1 MLGLCIALHTHA
13 SDTQTF
19 DIPKQR
25 ADLALI
31 AFAEQADRTLLF
43 SFDETSDK
51 TANRLSGQY
60 EVVEALEVLLAGTG
74 LSISMGTQ
82 GQLSVVEE
90 VESNGETVVNVKKP
104 KSMLARIGAA
114 LAGLVIGSSAHA
126 QAGDENAQ
134 NASVVEEI
142 VVTATK
148 RETTVMEVPASV
160 TAFTAEQ
167 LEEREIE
174 SFLDLNVNVPNIN
187 SGLHYGQVFMTI
199 RGVGFS
205 QGQGT
210 ADPAVAQHVDG
221 IYLPRTASL
230 RGAYFDLESIEV
242 LRGPQG
248 TLYGRN
254 STGGSVNLVTNKPTE
269 EFEGRIGVLYGD
281 YDRVQVTGLVSG
293 PIAEN
298 VLGRVS
304 VIYDDRDHYTENLL
318 PGFDDVD
325 HEEIK
330 SIRGALRF
338 SPSDTLTIDLNAH
351 YEEREGSML
360 FDSYTEPS
368 DLLFPNLFTNAL
380 YSLEPHKTYSDVNTS
395 DNREGLIAS
404 LSVDWAFSENVTLI
418 AKSGYVTS
426 EFFADTD
433 NDGIAGFAVTAV
445 TGHDS
450 DTFSQ
455 ELNLHAS
462 LMDNKLDLL
471 AGLYFYRDDLEW
483 FTDLPLNFLDDLL
496 GLPPLTSFVSSRFEQ
511 ETEAYGIFVDATYNV
526 SDDWQIYG
534 GVRFS
539 EEEKEALMEALQVV
553 PVCGFGLPASQLKND
568 WDDVSYRVGVQHDL
582 SEQANIYA
590 QYSKGFRSGGFDT
603 SSCNDEYDQENVGAF
618 EVGYKATF
626 ADGRVALRSSAFYYD
641 YQDLQL
647 SQIVGLQLNVDNAAK
662 SIVWGIE
669 LETQFRVSDQF
680 QVAVNY
686 AHLDAT
692 YDDYEDCDGLLF
704 PGNCLAFAVGGG
716 FAVFEDVSGNPL
728 NRAPENS
735 VGVTADYI
743 VPLGNGGEFG
753 VTAQWT
759 WTDDIQY
766 RPFNNEDDQQDAFSI
781 ANLFLTY
788 TPSGDSNL
796 RLRGFVKNLTDEE
809 YITALTATT
818 SVSVNLLTMPWAP
831 PRTWG
836 LEAIW
841 EL

>member
-1 MLGLCIALHTHA
+1 MLGSCIALHTHA

-51 TANRLSGQY
+51 TANRLRGQY

-90 VESNGETVVNVKKP
+90 VESNGETVVKKP

-114 LAGLVIGSSAHA
+114 LAGLVIGSSAVA
-126 QAGDENAQ
+126 QTGDENSQGAG
-134 NASVVEEI
+134 VVEEI

-160 TAFTAEQ
+160 TAFTTEQ
-167 LEEREIE
+167 LQAREIE
-174 SFLDLNVNVPNIN
+174 SVLDLNVNVPNIN
-187 SGLHYGQVFMTI
+187 SGIFNGQVFTTI

-221 IYLPRTASL
+221 IFLPRTSSL
-230 RGAYFDLESIEV
+230 RGVYFDLESIEV

-254 STGGSVNLVTNKPTE
+254 TTGGSVNLISRKPTE
-269 EFEGRIGVLYGD
+269 KFEGRIGVLYGD
-281 YDRVQVTGLVSG
+281 YDRTQVTGLVSG
-293 PIAEN
+293 PIAEK
-298 VLGRVS
+298 VLGRMSIV
-304 VIYDDRDHYTENLL
+304 YDERDHYTENLL
-318 PGFDDVD
+318 PGFDDID
-325 HEEIK
+325 DEEVK
-330 SIRGALRF
+330 SVRGALRF
-338 SPSDTLTIDLNAH
+338 LPSDTLTIDLSAQ
-351 YEEREGSML
+351 YEEREGSMV

-368 DLLFPNLFTNAL
+368 DLFFPRLFTNAL
-380 YSLEPHKTYSDVNTS
+380 FTLEPHKTYSDVNAS
-395 DNREGLIAS
+395 DRREDTNVT
-404 LSVDWAFSENVTLI
+404 LSVDWALSENVTLI
-418 AKSGYVTS
+418 SKTGYLTNEWEQNS
-426 EFFADTD
+426 D
-433 NDGIAGFAVTAV
+433 NDGIAGFAVRATV
-445 TGHDS
+445 GHES
-450 DTFSQ
+450 DTWSQ
-455 ELNLHAS
+455 ELNLYAS

-471 AGLYFYRDDLEW
+471 TGLYIYRDDLEW

-496 GLPPLTSFVSSRFEQ
+496 GLPPFTSFVSTRFQ
-511 ETEAYGIFVDATYNV
+511 QDTDAYGIFFDATYHV
-526 SDDWQIYG
+526 SDGWRIYG
-534 GVRFS
+534 GVRAS
-539 EEEKEALMEALQVV
+539 GEEKDASIESLQVA
-553 PVCGFGLPASQLKND
+553 PVCGFGLPSSQLNND
-568 WDDVSYRVGVQHDL
+568 WEDVSFRVGVQHDL

-590 QYSKGFRSGGFDT
+590 QYSQGFRSGGFDT
-603 SSCNDEYDQENVGAF
+603 SSCNDEYDQENVDAV
-618 EVGYKATF
+618 EVGFKSTF

-662 SIVWGIE
+662 STVWGVE
-669 LETQFRVSDQF
+669 LETQFYITDRL

-686 AHLDAT
+686 SHLDAT
-692 YDDYEDCDGLLF
+692 YDDYEDCDTILF
-704 PGNCLAFAVGGG
+704 PGNCSAAAIGGG

-728 NRAPENS
+728 NRAPENT
-735 VGVTADYI
+735 VGVTADYV

-753 VTAQWT
+753 VSAQWT

-766 RPFNNEDDQQDAFSI
+766 RPFGREESTQEDYALS
-781 ANLFLTY
+781 NLFLTY
-788 TPSGDSNL
+788 APSGGSNVT
-796 RLRGFVKNLTDEE
+796 LRGFVKNLTDEE
-809 YITALTATT
+809 YITGLVATS
-818 SVSVNLLTMPWAP
+818 SVSINLLTMPWAP

-841 EL
+841 EF